1 MGKLETVFLTFLLLV
16 GICRGAIAQD
26 FDVTSLGYAEFIQ
39 LVRESD
45 PEYSRLQNEVLELTN
60 NGAAANS
67 FPDPVVT
74 IGLDDVATA
83 FGVTEETKT
92 VIGIQQT
99 LPSFGMRRADGVS
112 MLAEARAKESEARD
126 RELEVERGAT
136 DAWLDLYY
144 AFAAQQL
151 TVANRRVF
159 EEMLRITQSRY
170 RAGRG
175 TQGEVIAAQLEIA
188 KIDNR
193 VTEFEMTK
201 DMASAQ
207 VGNLL
212 GIATARWDV
221 APEFPVLR
229 AMPKYES
236 IRESIG
242 EHPSVVAANAM
253 VDAGRSV
260 LDLAKSRYWPE
271 TMVSLTYS
279 KRDVDESAMVAAML
293 SFSVPLFPPRRQDRW
308 VSAGRARVD
317 GAKDEAKGRL
327 RELQGMLEEQ
337 YRRWRRFN
345 ELLQRFEKELLP
357 YVSQYSQATLN
368 SYQSAVVEFDTLVEA
383 RVQELDTK
391 LEALRLQVDRAKAQA
406 ALVYLAGRQS
416 SE

>member
-1 MGKLETVFLTFLLLV
+1 MGKLDTVFAIFLLLAGV
-16 GICRGAIAQD
+16 CRGVLAQD
-26 FDVTSLGYAEFIQ
+26 FDITSIGYAEFIQ
-39 LVRESD
+39 LAQESD
-45 PEYSRLQNEVLELTN
+45 PVHSRLQNEALELKS

-74 IGLDDVATA
+74 IGLDDVATE

-99 LPSFGMRRADGVS
+99 LPSFGMRRADGGS
-112 MLAEARAKESEARD
+112 MLAEARAKESEARN
-126 RELEVERGAT
+126 RLLEVERGAT
-136 DAWLDLYY
+136 DAWLELYY

-151 TVANRRVF
+151 IVANRRIF

-175 TQGEVIAAQLEIA
+175 TQGEVIAAQLEIS
-188 KIDNR
+188 KIENR

-207 VGNLL
+207 VGNWL
-212 GIATARWDV
+212 GAAIARWEV
-221 APEFPVLR
+221 TPEFPVLG
-229 AMPKYES
+229 AVPKYES

-242 EHPSVVAANAM
+242 EHPSVVAADAM

-260 LDLAKSRYWPE
+260 LDLARSRYWPE

-279 KRDVDESAMVAAML
+279 KRDIDESAMVAAML

-308 VSAGRARVD
+308 VNAGRARVD

-327 RELQGMLEEQ
+327 RELQIMLEEQ
-337 YRRWRRFN
+337 YRRWRRLN

-357 YVSQYSQATLN
+357 YASQYSQATLN
-368 SYQSAVVEFDTLVEA
+368 SYQSAIVEFDTLVEA

-406 ALVYLAGRQS
+406 ALNYLAGRQS
-416 SE
+416 NE